1 MENIYADPVK
11 VSVILPTYNRIH
23 TLKRSI
29 ISVLNQG
36 FTDYEL
42 LIIDDGST
50 DGTKE
55 FIADI
60 MDERIHYIK
69 SPVNRGA
76 ANARNIGIRASKGKY
91 IAFQDSDDEWLPDK
105 LEKQVVVMD
114 EADMLTGMVY
124 TRLFYDLG
132 DKGRIEYPP
141 ESMSLDQKSGYIYEQ
156 ILHRNLVGTPTMLI
170 RRECFNKVGMF
181 NTQLRKLEDWELCI
195 RIAKDYKIILVDE
208 LLLKAYLTPGSLS
221 SDTVSNVQATLSMLK
236 IYKEEYIKYNL
247 LEEKVNEIKAHAL
260 KINKADEVN
269 KLIETVLL

>member
-60 MDERIHYIK
+60 RDERIHYIK

-105 LEKQVVVMD
+105 LNKQVSVMD

-141 ESMSLDQKSGYIYEQ
+141 ESMSFDQKSGYIYEQ
-156 ILHRNLVGTPTMLI
+156 ILHRNLAGTPTMLI
-170 RRECFNKVGMF
+170 KRECFNKVGMF

-195 RIAKDYKIILVDE
+195 RIAKYYKIILVDE
-208 LLLKAYLTPGSLS
+208 LLHKAYLTPGSLS